1 MVFDHVQQQ
10 VDRQNPEL
18 PDGAYTDVQDTYA
31 EVHLVVHPG
40 FSQLNVGTAA
50 QEDTFFGWLNEVR
63 APYDPAYNSL
73 QEYESYKSGL
83 QNLLDQTQSPV
94 LILYDE
100 GCLEEYQDF
109 IEDDI
114 RYDPDEVDG
123 FIATEQDCGYIQSSE
138 LPLLVETLENLEEG
152 ATLRIHGEQNGKCTE
167 DCIES
172 LEQVEQ
178 VLDQEFVKQKG
189 ETFPSRP
196 LSS

>member
-10 VDRQNPEL
+10 VNRQTTEI
-18 PDGAYTDVQDTYA
+18 PDSTYADDPDTYD
-31 EVHLVVHPG
+31 ELHLVVHPG
-40 FSQLNVGTAA
+40 FSQLNVDTAA
-50 QEDTFFGWLNEVR
+50 QEDTIFGWLNEVR

-73 QEYESYKSGL
+73 QEYERYKSGL
-83 QNLLDQTQSPV
+83 QSLLDQTQSPV
-94 LILYDE
+94 LVLYDE
-100 GCLEEYQDF
+100 GCLEDYQDF

-114 RYDPDEVDG
+114 RYEPDEVEG
-123 FIATEQDCGYIQSSE
+123 FIATEQDSGYIQSSE
-138 LPLLVETLENLEEG
+138 LPFLVETLEDLEEG
-152 ATLRIHGEQNGKCTE
+152 ATVRVHGEQNGKCTE
-167 DCIES
+167 DCVES